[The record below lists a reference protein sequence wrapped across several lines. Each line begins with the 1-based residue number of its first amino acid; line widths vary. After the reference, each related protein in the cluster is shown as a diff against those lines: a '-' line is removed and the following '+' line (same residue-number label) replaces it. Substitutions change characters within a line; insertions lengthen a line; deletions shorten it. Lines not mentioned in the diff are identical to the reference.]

1 MVQSQKGAFMGRMTG
16 KVVFITGAGRGQGR
30 SHAVHL
36 ADEGADLIIV
46 DIGHDIDSNAYPLA
60 SCADLEETV
69 RLVEK
74 SGRRVIA
81 SQVDVRDRTGLQ
93 RVLDDAV
100 AELGGLHVV
109 VANAAICPL
118 GNDVSVQGFIDAFD
132 VDFVGVVNTVHV
144 GLPYLEANGSVI
156 ITGSVA
162 GLVPQTGGVNGQGG
176 LQGPGGDGYGLAK
189 KMIRDYTRSLALCVG
204 PNRIRVNAIH
214 PTNVNTDML
223 QNPAMYK
230 TFRPDLP
237 DPTRA
242 DAEVTFPFMQA
253 MQIPY
258 VEAADISHA
267 VVYLASDESRY
278 VTGQQLFVDAGA
290 SLKLGI

>member
-1 MVQSQKGAFMGRMTG
+1 MGRMSG
-16 KVVFITGAGRGQGR
+16 KVAFVTGAARGQGR

-36 ADEGADLIIV
+36 ADEGADLVVV
-46 DIGHDIDSNAYPLA
+46 DIGEDIETNAYPLA
-60 SCADLEETV
+60 SPAELDETV

-74 SGRRVIA
+74 AGRRAVAAQI
-81 SQVDVRDRTGLQ
+81 DVRDRRGLKQ
-93 RVLDDAV
+93 FLDNAV
-100 AELGGLHVV
+100 AELGGLHVI
-109 VANAAICPL
+109 VANAGICPL
-118 GNDVSVQGFIDAFD
+118 GNDVPVQGFVDAFD
-132 VDFVGVVNTVHV
+132 VDFVGVVNSVHV
-144 GLPYLEANGSVI
+144 GLPHLDPGGSVI

-162 GLVPQTGGVNGQGG
+162 GLVPQAGGVNGQGG

-189 KMIRDYTRSLALCVG
+189 KMIREYTRSLALTLG
-204 PNRIRVNAIH
+204 PNKIRVNAIH
-214 PTNVNTDML
+214 PTNVDTDML

-230 TFRPDLP
+230 TFRPDLA
-237 DPTRA
+237 DPTRE

-253 MQIPY
+253 MPIPY
-258 VEAADISHA
+258 IEPSDISHA

>member
-1 MVQSQKGAFMGRMTG
+1 MASSSPSCHAPKPSP
-16 KVVFITGAGRGQGR
+16 R
-30 SHAVHL
+30 SALRSTVT
-36 ADEGADLIIV
+36 
-46 DIGHDIDSNAYPLA
+46 PLA
-60 SCADLEETV
+60 SGADLEETV

-81 SQVDVRDRTGLQ
+81 SQVDVRDRVGLQ
-93 RVLDDAV
+93 KALDDAV
-100 AELGGLHVV
+100 AELGGLHVI

-118 GNDVSVQGFIDAFD
+118 GNDVPVQGFIDAFD
-132 VDFVGVVNTVHV
+132 VDFIGVVNTVHV
-144 GLPYLEANGSVI
+144 GLPHLGECGSVI

-162 GLVPQTGGVNGQGG
+162 GLVPQAGGVNGQGG

-189 KMIRDYTRSLALCVG
+189 KMVRDYTRSLALSVG
-204 PNRIRVNAIH
+204 PSKIRVNAIH
-214 PTNVNTDML
+214 PTNVDADML
-223 QNPAMYK
+223 PNPAMYK
-230 TFRPDLP
+230 TFRPDLA
-237 DPTRA
+237 DPTRT

-253 MQIPY
+253 MPIPY
-258 VEAADISHA
+258 VEPADISHA